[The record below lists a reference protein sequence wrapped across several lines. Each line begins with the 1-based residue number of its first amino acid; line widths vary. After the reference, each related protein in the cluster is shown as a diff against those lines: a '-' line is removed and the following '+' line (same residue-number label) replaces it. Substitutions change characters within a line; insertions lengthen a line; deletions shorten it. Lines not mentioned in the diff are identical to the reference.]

1 MLDPDYGCLVL
12 RVIFGTVGVKGY
24 DWLKEHGRSL
34 GPDDPKPADK
44 TVDRILTVE
53 LAPPEAPLKSLAC
66 GTPKQI
72 AHRSS
77 LICST
82 M

>member
-53 LAPPEAPLKSLAC
+53 LDS
-66 GTPKQI
+66 T
-72 AHRSS
+72 RSS
-77 LICST
+77 SQIPRLQDSQT
-82 M
+82 DSPP